1 MPTGTIE
8 RERRGRYGVLDWDK
22 LRVFHAVA
30 EAGSFTHAGEELNLS
45 QSAVSRQVSALE
57 EELQVPLFH
66 RHARGLALTEQGQLL
81 YRTAHEVFA
90 KLALTQAMLQDSK
103 SKPSGELR
111 VTTTVAFGS
120 TWLAPRMREFLD
132 LYPDMQ
138 LSLICDDKEVSLSIG
153 EADVAIRMTPP
164 HQSDLVQRRLFTVH
178 IHVYAAPEYIARHG
192 SPGSLEELDDHSM
205 IVYGDE
211 APPSLRGVNWLAS
224 AGLRPDSRRKP
235 ALQVNN
241 IYGVLQA
248 VESGLGVAALPDYLT
263 RGNKKV
269 VRVLPQVAGPTM
281 DAFFVYPPELRNSK
295 RMVVFRDFLARKVQE
310 WTF

>member
-1 MPTGTIE
+1 ME
-8 RERRGRYGVLDWDK
+8 RERRSRYGILDWDK

-81 YRTAHEVFA
+81 YRTAHDVFA

-132 LYPDMQ
+132 LYPDIQ
-138 LSLICDDKEVSLSIG
+138 LSLICDDREVSLSIG

-178 IHVYAAPEYIARHG
+178 IHVYASPDYVERRGAPT
-192 SPGSLEELDDHSM
+192 SLEDVNNHSM
-205 IVYGDE
+205 VVYGDE
-211 APPSLRGVNWLAS
+211 APPSLRGANWLMT
-224 AGLRPDSRRKP
+224 AGLAPDTSRKP
-235 ALQVNN
+235 VLQVNN

-248 VESGLGVAALPDYLT
+248 VESGLGIAALPDYLT
-263 RGNKKV
+263 RGNRKV
-269 VRVLPQVAGPTM
+269 VRVLPQIDGPSL
-281 DAFFVYPPELRNSK
+281 DAYFVYPPELRNSK
-295 RMVVFRDFLARKVQE
+295 RLIVFRDFLTRKVQE